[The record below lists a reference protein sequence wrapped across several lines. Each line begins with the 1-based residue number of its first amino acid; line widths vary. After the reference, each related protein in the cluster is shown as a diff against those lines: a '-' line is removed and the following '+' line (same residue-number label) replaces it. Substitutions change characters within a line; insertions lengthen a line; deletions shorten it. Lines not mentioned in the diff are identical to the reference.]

1 MRPGDANLRPF
12 RASPCKTAPS
22 PGNDGG
28 ARPMPSLALT
38 LSWWFKGATFVDG
51 HSGTATAGERHRPSD
66 SAVPPAGRAP
76 RPHSDACPRREHQ
89 ERSASA
95 GTQTVTF
102 SLRLRGTERSCA
114 GRGGYGSGCGPRS
127 TSQGG
132 KAWPREAS
140 QKVPLA
146 ENSKRAG
153 RAPRSGRLLFLLRTR
168 LCCLN
173 FYIRRIEF
181 FIGTHGR
188 DS

>member
-1 MRPGDANLRPF
+1 
-12 RASPCKTAPS
+12 
-22 PGNDGG
+22 
-28 ARPMPSLALT
+28 MPSLALT
-38 LSWWFKGATFVDG
+38 LSWWEFKGATFVDG

-66 SAVPPAGRAP
+66 SAVPPAGP
-76 RPHSDACPRREHQ
+76 RPAPALRRVPEEHQ

-102 SLRLRGTERSCA
+102 SLRLRGTGRGCA

-146 ENSKRAG
+146 ENSKGA
-153 RAPRSGRLLFLLRTR
+153 GRLLAVGG
-168 LCCLN
+168 
-173 FYIRRIEF
+173 FYF
-181 FIGTHGR
+181 YFGLVCAV
-188 DS
+188 

>member
-38 LSWWFKGATFVDG
+38 LSWWEFKGATFVDG

-66 SAVPPAGRAP
+66 TAVPPAGP
-76 RPHSDACPRREHQ
+76 RPAPALRRVPEEHQ

-102 SLRLRGTERSCA
+102 SLRLRGTGRSCA

-146 ENSKRAG
+146 ENSKGAG
-153 RAPRSGRLLFLLRTR
+153 GSSQWEAFIFTSDSSVLF
-168 LCCLN
+168 
-173 FYIRRIEF
+173 EF
-181 FIGTHGR
+181 LYQTYRVFHR
-188 DS
+188 DTWQG

>member
-1 MRPGDANLRPF
+1 MRPGDANPRPF

-38 LSWWFKGATFVDG
+38 LRGWEFKGATFVDG
-51 HSGTATAGERHRPSD
+51 HSGRLPQGRGTGPRTRQFLRQD
-66 SAVPPAGRAP
+66 RAP

-102 SLRLRGTERSCA
+102 SLRLRGTERSFA
-114 GRGGYGSGCGPRS
+114 RRGGYRSGCGPRS

-146 ENSKRAG
+146 ENSKGA
-153 RAPRSGRLLFLLRTR
+153 GRLLAVGG
-168 LCCLN
+168 
-173 FYIRRIEF
+173 FYF
-181 FIGTHGR
+181 YFGLVCAV
-188 DS
+188 